1 MKKAQEQHLTKD
13 ECTEIERGLESQ
25 PEIVLHLGITTEN
38 ISLLVKQNPFLATA
52 FLGKLSTYPIVE
64 EYLEVI
70 KEGEVS
76 MNSIDVISRIMK
88 LVKVDNHFLVDY
100 LERAMEQVMEGSEK
114 ADKTKLARMIINL
127 IKNLKKTKSL
137 NLEDI
142 QVKL

>member
-1 MKKAQEQHLTKD
+1 M
-13 ECTEIERGLESQ
+13 
-25 PEIVLHLGITTEN
+25 
-38 ISLLVKQNPFLATA
+38 KQNPFLATA

-76 MNSIDVISRIMK
+76 MNSIDVISRIIK

-100 LERAMEQVMEGSEK
+100 LERAMDRVMEGSEK